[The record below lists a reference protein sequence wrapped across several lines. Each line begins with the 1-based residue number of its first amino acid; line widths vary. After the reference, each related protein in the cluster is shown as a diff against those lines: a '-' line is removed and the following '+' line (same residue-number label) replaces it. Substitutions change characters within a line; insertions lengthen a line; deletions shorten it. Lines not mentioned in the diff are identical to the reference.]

1 MADIYKSE
9 AGRQAVLAL
18 YRRALDRWPVP
29 HEELTIPTRA
39 GDTFVVTGPVAP

>member
-18 YRRALDRWPVP
+18 YRLRRCARMTSSRALRC
-29 HEELTIPTRA
+29 RSA
-39 GDTFVVTGPVAP
+39 